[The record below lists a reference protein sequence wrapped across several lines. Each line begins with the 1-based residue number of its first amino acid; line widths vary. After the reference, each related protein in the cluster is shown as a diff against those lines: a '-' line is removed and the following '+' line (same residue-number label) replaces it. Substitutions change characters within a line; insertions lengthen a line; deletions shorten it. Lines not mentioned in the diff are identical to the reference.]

1 MSSSG
6 GNYGDIH
13 RYEPARESTAAAVG
27 IVLLTVI
34 EVVFVGLFT
43 YGLVS
48 GWGFSPL
55 GNMFLGGVLAARVGD
70 RAVVRHSLLALALVL
85 VGMSAGVHL
94 ESGLL
99 VVVAVAGTGLGF
111 SVPFGPLFGLA
122 FSTLADDVGVTL
134 VAMLAVGNA
143 GALVYPWLVGEL
155 VGATDSYAL
164 GFAAMGISVLGIWLL
179 WQHAVA
185 PREL

>member
-48 GWGFSPL
+48 GWGFTPL
-55 GNMFLGGVLAARVGD
+55 GNMFLGGVLAVILIDLAFILVLYRKEFLPDVMIVKKRRRKWEDLYVREEDVDGTPFAEGSPWESVK
-70 RAVVRHSLLALALVL
+70 RAV
-85 VGMSAGVHL
+85 
-94 ESGLL
+94 
-99 VVVAVAGTGLGF
+99 
-111 SVPFGPLFGLA
+111 
-122 FSTLADDVGVTL
+122 
-134 VAMLAVGNA
+134 
-143 GALVYPWLVGEL
+143 YP
-155 VGATDSYAL
+155 YYK
-164 GFAAMGISVLGIWLL
+164 
-179 WQHAVA
+179 
-185 PREL
+185 R